1 MTNPK
6 ILSWQHERETHAF
19 SCHCWF
25 QFGIR
30 KKGKEQSLK
39 EAPAMYL
46 KGLLKLYGAQVVSKL
61 NKFGIFSPAHWII
74 SL

>member
-1 MTNPK
+1 MPSLV
-6 ILSWQHERETHAF
+6 IVCF
-19 SCHCWF
+19 SL
-25 QFGIR
+25 GYV
-30 KKGKEQSLK
+30 KKGKSSLK

-61 NKFGIFSPAHWII
+61 NKFGISSAADWII

>member
-1 MTNPK
+1 MPSLV
-6 ILSWQHERETHAF
+6 IVCF
-19 SCHCWF
+19 SL
-25 QFGIR
+25 GYV

-61 NKFGIFSPAHWII
+61 NKFGISSAADWII